1 MTLILQGKKRA
12 ILRHKQRKQE
22 NAMTEHS
29 KTVGAAASKG
39 EASTPVATEP
49 QPSRLSKLK
58 TAFLYVLIGAL
69 AASALTAVL
78 ALLIGNQFNAAIG
91 RSLLTIF
98 ILFIHSLFILAILW
112 ADTRNQVGR
121 KLLPTTVL
129 GLTFANMITTML
141 GTWDII
147 PNETAWRAF
156 GFYFL
161 ILGAAFIM
169 AGTLKLR
176 LEHTATQSAVY
187 AAVGLI
193 GITVLALSPWVLDL
207 FSPLDQLYFRIVA
220 ALSIVT
226 TTVYMI
232 AIILRG
238 IAVGHN
244 PALKSTAP
252 KSEPVPGGM
261 LVILITLGTITSMVW
276 FFGLIALI
284 VNGVE
289 STNPGYY
296 DNSRDDY
303 YYNSYR

>member
-1 MTLILQGKKRA
+1 
-12 ILRHKQRKQE
+12 
-22 NAMTEHS
+22 MTEHS
-29 KTVGAAASKG
+29 KSTVSDAPHSAPA
-39 EASTPVATEP
+39 EATPGDP
-49 QPSRLSKLK
+49 QPSRLTKLK

-69 AASALTAVL
+69 AASAITAVL
-78 ALLIGNQFNAAIG
+78 ALLIGNEFNAAIG

-98 ILFIHSLFILAILW
+98 VLFIHSLIILAVLW

-121 KLLPTTVL
+121 KLLPTTIL
-129 GLTFANMITTML
+129 GLTFANMVTTML

-147 PNETAWRAF
+147 SSDTAWRAF

-176 LEHTATQSAVY
+176 IAHTATQAAIYASA
-187 AAVGLI
+187 GFI
-193 GITVLALSPWVLDL
+193 GITVLALAPWVLDL
-207 FSPLDQLYFRIVA
+207 FSPLDQLYYRIVA

-238 IAVGHN
+238 IALGHN
-244 PALKSTAP
+244 NALKATRP
-252 KSEPVPGGM
+252 LSEPTPGGM
-261 LVILITLGTITSMVW
+261 LAILITLGTLTSIVW

-289 STNPGYY
+289 AGNPNRY
-296 DNSRDDY
+296 DNPRTDY